1 MNENTSNAIRVLLV
15 GKGWIGSQVMEVL
28 KTRPD
33 VALVQES
40 AVRADDL
47 AALREEIRAVKPT
60 HIISTMGR
68 THGVID
74 GAVIPTIDYLEYPG
88 KLRENV
94 RDNLFAP
101 LAMAK
106 LCTDADIHLTYLGT
120 GCIFEF
126 DEAHAD
132 ADHGFKE
139 SDKPNFFG
147 SGYSIVKGFT
157 DQLMAL
163 YEDSVLNVRIR
174 MPITAAPSPRD
185 FITKIVTYE
194 KICSMENSMT
204 VLDELI
210 PIMVDMALTKKTGTV
225 NLTNPGTI
233 SHEEILTMYKEIV
246 DSSKTWR
253 TMTYE
258 EQSQILKSKR
268 SNNALDTSKLVV
280 WYPWVKNIRDAVRET
295 LIRRKELASP

>member
-101 LAMAK
+101 LLWPSFAP
-106 LCTDADIHLTYLGT
+106 T
-120 GCIFEF
+120 
-126 DEAHAD
+126 
-132 ADHGFKE
+132 
-139 SDKPNFFG
+139 
-147 SGYSIVKGFT
+147 
-157 DQLMAL
+157 
-163 YEDSVLNVRIR
+163 
-174 MPITAAPSPRD
+174 PIST
-185 FITKIVTYE
+185 
-194 KICSMENSMT
+194 
-204 VLDELI
+204 
-210 PIMVDMALTKKTGTV
+210 
-225 NLTNPGTI
+225 
-233 SHEEILTMYKEIV
+233 
-246 DSSKTWR
+246 
-253 TMTYE
+253 
-258 EQSQILKSKR
+258 
-268 SNNALDTSKLVV
+268 
-280 WYPWVKNIRDAVRET
+280 
-295 LIRRKELASP
+295 